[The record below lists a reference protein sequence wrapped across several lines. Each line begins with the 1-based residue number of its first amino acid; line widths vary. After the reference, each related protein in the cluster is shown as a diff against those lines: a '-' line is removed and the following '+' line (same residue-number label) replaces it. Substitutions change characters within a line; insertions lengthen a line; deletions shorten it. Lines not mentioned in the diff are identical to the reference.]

1 MSGKKAKAARREAG
15 LSPEVRRG
23 HSAFLRTMR
32 DRQRAWEDDGPGLRE
47 RRTKRRILLALLA
60 LVLGCV
66 ALAVLA

>member
-23 HSAFLRTMR
+23 HAAFLRTMR
-32 DRQRAWEDDGPGLRE
+32 DADRLRETQARPLRE